1 MGAVI
6 TRPALA
12 CAFVGGTL
20 VAGLSACSAFDAL
33 DQEGLNI
40 AVAPADTAVTLG
52 GQVIVRGLMVNE
64 FGDRYPSDQIEYHA
78 LDPAATVSGGGTVTG
93 LAYGRARIVASR
105 GNLADT
111 GWVSVVPPGTLAL
124 SSISDQSAVSL
135 ASTDGSG
142 LSRIVGSG
150 QVTGGAAAWLPGDA
164 GIVYQYA
171 IPGAAGQTRLYV
183 SDLAGNSTRLVSDP
197 QGERDE
203 RQPRVSRDGAWVYF
217 RYGVG
222 GGEIWRI
229 HPDGSGLERVTGPAT
244 TYEGDTGPDPS
255 PDGKSLAFAG
265 DRFTPEVFELVVH
278 DLESGEERLLGV
290 RGLLPRWAPDG
301 GRIAY
306 WADDGS
312 SQGGAIFVV
321 GADGTGAHQVSE
333 PGHRYFPEGLDWSP
347 DGEWLV
353 ARSDARLDLIEVA
366 TGLTLALA
374 YSEAYWLPSWRW

>member
-6 TRPALA
+6 TRLALTG
-12 CAFVGGTL
+12 AFVGGALLT
-20 VAGLSACSAFDAL
+20 GLSACSAFDAL
-33 DQEGLNI
+33 DQEGLSI
-40 AVAPADTAVTLG
+40 SVAPADTAVTLG
-52 GQVIVRGLMVNE
+52 GQVIIRGLMVNK
-64 FGDRYPSDQIEYHA
+64 FGDRYPTDQIEYQA
-78 LDPAATVSGGGTVTG
+78 LDPAASVSGTGTVTG

-105 GNLADT
+105 GDLADT
-111 GWVSVVPPGTLAL
+111 GRVSVVPPGTLAL

-142 LSRIVGSG
+142 LRRIVGSG
-150 QVTGGAAAWLPGDA
+150 QVSGGAAAWLPGDA

-171 IPGAAGQTRLYV
+171 IPGGAGGTRLYV
-183 SDLAGNSTRLVSDP
+183 SDLAGNGMRLVSDP
-197 QGERDE
+197 EGERDE
-203 RQPRVSRDGAWVYF
+203 KQPRVSRDGAWVYF

-229 HPDGSGLERVTGPAT
+229 HPDGSGLERVTGPAPA
-244 TYEGDTGPDPS
+244 YEGDAGPDPS

-265 DRFTPEVFELVVH
+265 DRSTPEVFELVVH
-278 DLESGEERLLGV
+278 DLETGDERPLGV

-306 WADDGS
+306 WAGANPWQD
-312 SQGGAIFVV
+312 GAIFVV

-333 PGHRYFPEGLDWSP
+333 PGRRYFPEGLDWSP
-347 DGEWLV
+347 DGNWLV

-366 TGLTLALA
+366 TGLTLPLG
-374 YSEAYWLPSWRW
+374 YSEAYWLTSWRW